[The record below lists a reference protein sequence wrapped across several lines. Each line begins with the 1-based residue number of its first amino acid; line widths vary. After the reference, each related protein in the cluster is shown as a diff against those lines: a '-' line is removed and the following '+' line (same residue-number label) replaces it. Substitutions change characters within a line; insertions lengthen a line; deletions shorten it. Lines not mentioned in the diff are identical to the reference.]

1 MNRGANTGGGLE
13 EGWKLRSVLNLGD
26 FNAIQRGTQTSLA
39 VPIQPTQLPPAA
51 NCLTFTHFSSY
62 GKEAVSGDKTVSSTI
77 PSS

>member
-39 VPIQPTQLPPAA
+39 VPIQPTQLPPG
-51 NCLTFTHFSSY
+51 CKLPDFHSFLKLWE
-62 GKEAVSGDKTVSSTI
+62 GGCVW
-77 PSS
+77 